1 MDSQRNKFTIDCPE
15 KSAVAKM
22 GGQNDRKC
30 LNLRK
35 LFVDELEKHFT
46 VIPEDVYAAN
56 PEKSDSEIVAILP
69 WFAKPVVT
77 EEMVKRMP
85 KLVIVASISAGYN
98 HLSEFS

>member
-1 MDSQRNKFTIDCPE
+1 
-15 KSAVAKM
+15 M
-22 GGQNDRKC
+22 GLIVIFLARCWTSLIIQKIC
-30 LNLRK
+30 LNLQK

-98 HLSEFS
+98 HLSE

>member
-1 MDSQRNKFTIDCPE
+1 M
-15 KSAVAKM
+15 
-22 GGQNDRKC
+22 
-30 LNLRK
+30 NLEK

-56 PEKSDSEIVAILP
+56 PEKCDSEIVAILP

-98 HLSEFS
+98 HLSKYLSKYRRTPTIMNYVMVNHDAFFIT